1 MAISGQR
8 SAGYLPIQSGSAV
21 ASAPHGPGRRLEQQN
36 RADSHSSDAVGDD
49 GVVGG
54 VELAKEVE

>member
-1 MAISGQR
+1 MTIEGQR

-36 RADSHSSDAVGDD
+36 KADSNSSDAVGDET
-49 GVVGG
+49 VNGG
-54 VELAKEVE
+54 GGLAA